1 MNTNDIREHLLSR
14 APWVDR
20 TRTVDTV
27 KAGDPIAHLET
38 DDLDRA
44 LASADLHPVES
55 APRITLPVYAAYPA
69 WSRQEALIGAVLEI
83 VQGFLGPARG
93 R

>member
-27 KAGDPIAHLET
+27 KAGDATREVCTVGVGWVSSIENLARYLREAFP
-38 DDLDRA
+38 A
-44 LASADLHPVES
+44 LTVHYMDLHARPWTVM
-55 APRITLPVYAAYPA
+55 AA
-69 WSRQEALIGAVLEI
+69 
-83 VQGFLGPARG
+83 
-93 R
+93 